1 MNCIP
6 LPDELMRKVYGYIL
20 PIFEY
25 LEFIKI
31 SAIQKKEE
39 GEAYNGRNQLLVQ
52 LEDLNHNSTVEDLS
66 TRLHDK
72 ISYYNFVIEYGL
84 TMNKRL
90 YQMQQ
95 FMNDNPLFKKY
106 AKGGVLEGM
115 MAGSRWDQEN
125 GISKIEKKIARQRA
139 KMHDHIED
147 NTFQRIMLYND
158 LVYILSAKGG
168 GLETIIQH
176 CRMNNISVITGP
188 YSDLQ
193 RKAAG
198 WSNRKEYR
206 NYLVRKL
213 MEL

>member
-1 MNCIP
+1 MQYIP
-6 LPDELMRKVYGYIL
+6 LPDELIRKVYGYIL

-66 TRLHDK
+66 TRIQDK

-84 TMNKRL
+84 TMNRRL

-106 AKGGVLEGM
+106 AKGGVLEGV
-115 MAGSRWDQEN
+115 ATTINEQEKHVSN
-125 GISKIEKKIARQRA
+125 MEKTISKQRA
-139 KMHDHIED
+139 KVCMIGDE
-147 NTFQRIMLYND
+147 NTFKRVVLYND
-158 LVYILSAKGG
+158 LVQILSAKGG
-168 GLETIIQH
+168 CLETIIQH
-176 CRMNNISVITGP
+176 CKMNNISVITGP

-206 NYLVRKL
+206 DYLVRKL

>member
-6 LPDELMRKVYGYIL
+6 LPDELIRNVYRYIL
-20 PIFEY
+20 PISDY

-39 GEAYNGRNQLLVQ
+39 SEAYNGRNQLLVQ

-72 ISYYNFVIEYGL
+72 ISYYNFVIEYSL
-84 TMNKRL
+84 TMNRRL

-106 AKGGVLEGM
+106 AKGRVLEG
-115 MAGSRWDQEN
+115 AAITINEQEKQVSN
-125 GISKIEKKIARQRA
+125 MEQTISKQRA
-139 KMHDHIED
+139 KVRLIGDE
-147 NTFQRIMLYND
+147 NTFKRVVLYND
-158 LVYILSAKGG
+158 LVQILSLNGG
-168 GLETIIQH
+168 CLETIIQH
-176 CRMNNISVITGP
+176 CKMNNISVITGP
-188 YSDLQ
+188 YSGLQ

-206 NYLVRKL
+206 DYLVSKL
-213 MEL
+213 IAM

>member
-6 LPDELMRKVYGYIL
+6 LPDELIRKVYRYIL
-20 PIFEY
+20 PISEY

-39 GEAYNGRNQLLVQ
+39 SEAYNGRNQLLVQ
-52 LEDLNHNSTVEDLS
+52 LEDLNHNSTMEDLS

-72 ISYYNFVIEYGL
+72 ISYYNFVIEYSL
-84 TMNKRL
+84 TMNRRL

-106 AKGGVLEGM
+106 AKGRVLEGV
-115 MAGSRWDQEN
+115 AITINEQEKHVSN
-125 GISKIEKKIARQRA
+125 MGKTISKQRA
-139 KMHDHIED
+139 KVRLIGDE
-147 NTFQRIMLYND
+147 NTFKRVVLYND
-158 LVYILSAKGG
+158 LVQILSLNGG
-168 GLETIIQH
+168 CLETIIQH
-176 CRMNNISVITGP
+176 CKMNNISVITGP
-188 YSDLQ
+188 YSSLQ

-206 NYLVRKL
+206 DYLVSKL
-213 MEL
+213 IAM

>member
-6 LPDELMRKVYGYIL
+6 LPDELIRNVYRYIL
-20 PIFEY
+20 PISDY

-39 GEAYNGRNQLLVQ
+39 SEAYNGRNQLLVQ

-72 ISYYNFVIEYGL
+72 ISYYNFVIEYSL
-84 TMNKRL
+84 TMNRRL

-106 AKGGVLEGM
+106 AKGRVLEG
-115 MAGSRWDQEN
+115 AAITINEQEKQVSN
-125 GISKIEKKIARQRA
+125 MEKTISKQRA
-139 KMHDHIED
+139 KVRDIGDE
-147 NTFQRIMLYND
+147 NTFKRVILYND
-158 LVYILSAKGG
+158 LVQILSLNGG
-168 GLETIIQH
+168 CLETIIQH
-176 CRMNNISVITGP
+176 CKMNNISVITGP

-206 NYLVRKL
+206 NYLVNKL
-213 MEL
+213 IAM

>member
-72 ISYYNFVIEYGL
+72 ISYYNFVIDYGL

-125 GISKIEKKIARQRA
+125 GISEI
-139 KMHDHIED
+139 
-147 NTFQRIMLYND
+147 
-158 LVYILSAKGG
+158 
-168 GLETIIQH
+168 
-176 CRMNNISVITGP
+176 
-188 YSDLQ
+188 
-193 RKAAG
+193 
-198 WSNRKEYR
+198 
-206 NYLVRKL
+206 
-213 MEL
+213 

>member
-6 LPDELMRKVYGYIL
+6 LPDELIRNVYRYIL
-20 PIFEY
+20 PISDY

-39 GEAYNGRNQLLVQ
+39 SEAYNGQNQLLVQ
-52 LEDLNHNSTVEDLS
+52 LEDLNHNSTVGDLS

-72 ISYYNFVIEYGL
+72 ISYYNFVIEYSL
-84 TMNKRL
+84 TMNRRL

-106 AKGGVLEGM
+106 AKGRVLEG
-115 MAGSRWDQEN
+115 AAITINEQEKQVSN
-125 GISKIEKKIARQRA
+125 MEQTISKQRA
-139 KMHDHIED
+139 KVRLIGDE
-147 NTFQRIMLYND
+147 NTFKRVVLYND
-158 LVYILSAKGG
+158 LVQILSLNGG
-168 GLETIIQH
+168 CLETIIQH
-176 CRMNNISVITGP
+176 CKMNNISVITGP

-206 NYLVRKL
+206 DYLVSKL
-213 MEL
+213 IAI